1 MCVQTLGRMPFYIMR
16 INLNELKIYFIRVSN
31 GNLYLLTLLYNV
43 RFWYFN
49 RWFAFLRQQPLMNIY
64 ENSNQITQSNFYS
77 TCIKRA
83 ILTLFTTSM
92 ISRKESRNLWEII
105 ISSIFHVSKE
115 SDYWKISGTI
125 GNKIWKEKVSA
136 IWYLLASNF
145 ILFLQNGKICQNFLF
160 L

>member
-1 MCVQTLGRMPFYIMR
+1 MCFQTRQDAFLYHAYKSKWIEDLFHSSVKWKSLPTYVIIQCAFLIFQYIVCSF
-16 INLNELKIYFIRVSN
+16 EKTTTFEYIYIYIPQ
-31 GNLYLLTLLYNV
+31 GNL
-43 RFWYFN
+43 
-49 RWFAFLRQQPLMNIY
+49 
-64 ENSNQITQSNFYS
+64 YS
-77 TCIKRA
+77 TCIKRT
-83 ILTLFTTSM
+83 ILTLFSTSM
-92 ISRKESRNLWEII
+92 ISRKESRNLWEITRL

-115 SDYWKISGTI
+115 SDYWTFSGTI

>member
-1 MCVQTLGRMPFYIMR
+1 MEIFTYLRYYTMCVSDISIDSLPFWD
-16 INLNELKIYFIRVSN
+16 NNHLWIYMKKV
-31 GNLYLLTLLYNV
+31 T
-43 RFWYFN
+43 
-49 RWFAFLRQQPLMNIY
+49 RWGDSEERLIKKHNTDDI
-64 ENSNQITQSNFYS
+64 SQSNLYS

-83 ILTLFTTSM
+83 ILTLFSTSM
-92 ISRKESRNLWEII
+92 ISRKESRNLWEITRL

-160 L
+160 LVKWYFNVYR

>member
-1 MCVQTLGRMPFYIMR
+1 MPFYIKR

-49 RWFAFLRQQPLMNIY
+49 TLFAVLKKLPLLNIY
-64 ENSNQITQSNFYS
+64 ENIPQSNLYS

-83 ILTLFTTSM
+83 ILTLFSTSM
-92 ISRKESRNLWEII
+92 ISRKESRNLWEITRL

-145 ILFLQNGKICQNFLF
+145 ILFCKMEKSAKTFYSCKMILQCI
-160 L
+160 

>member
-1 MCVQTLGRMPFYIMR
+1 MNWRFISFECQMEIFTYLRYYTMCVSDISIDSLHFWDNNHLWIYMKTVTR
-16 INLNELKIYFIRVSN
+16 IR
-31 GNLYLLTLLYNV
+31 
-43 RFWYFN
+43 
-49 RWFAFLRQQPLMNIY
+49 
-64 ENSNQITQSNFYS
+64 QSNLYS
-77 TCIKRA
+77 TCIKRT
-83 ILTLFTTSM
+83 ILTSFSTSM
-92 ISRKESRNLWEII
+92 ISRKESRNLWEITRL

-115 SDYWKISGTI
+115 SDYWTFSGTI

>member
-1 MCVQTLGRMPFYIMR
+1 MCFQTRQD
-16 INLNELKIYFIRVSN
+16 
-31 GNLYLLTLLYNV
+31 
-43 RFWYFN
+43 
-49 RWFAFLRQQPLMNIY
+49 AFLYHAYKSKWIEDLFHSSVKWKSLPTYVIIQCAFLIFQYMVCIFETTNTFQYIWLHFP
-64 ENSNQITQSNFYS
+64 QSNLYS

-83 ILTLFTTSM
+83 SLTLFSTSM
-92 ISRKESRNLWEII
+92 ISRKESRNLWEITRL

-115 SDYWKISGTI
+115 SDYWTFSGTI

>member
-1 MCVQTLGRMPFYIMR
+1 MPFYIKR

-49 RWFAFLRQQPLMNIY
+49 TLFAVLRKQPLLNIY
-64 ENSNQITQSNFYS
+64 ENSIPQSNLYS

-83 ILTLFTTSM
+83 IWTLFSTSM
-92 ISRKESRNLWEII
+92 ISRKESRNLWEITRL

-115 SDYWKISGTI
+115 SDYWTFSGTI

>member
-1 MCVQTLGRMPFYIMR
+1 MNWRFISFECQMEIFTYLHYYTMCVSDISIHCLQFWKNYHFWIYM
-16 INLNELKIYFIRVSN
+16 KI
-31 GNLYLLTLLYNV
+31 
-43 RFWYFN
+43 
-49 RWFAFLRQQPLMNIY
+49 P
-64 ENSNQITQSNFYS
+64 QSNLYS

-83 ILTLFTTSM
+83 ILTLFSTSM
-92 ISRKESRNLWEII
+92 ISRKESRNLWEITRL

>member
-1 MCVQTLGRMPFYIMR
+1 MPFYIKR

-49 RWFAFLRQQPLMNIY
+49 TLFAVLKKLPLLNIY
-64 ENSNQITQSNFYS
+64 ENIPQSNLYS

-83 ILTLFTTSM
+83 ILTLFSTSM
-92 ISRKESRNLWEII
+92 ISRKESRNLWEITRL

>member
-1 MCVQTLGRMPFYIMR
+1 MNWRFISFECQMEIFTYLRYYTMCVSDISIHCLQFWKNYHFWIYI
-16 INLNELKIYFIRVSN
+16 
-31 GNLYLLTLLYNV
+31 
-43 RFWYFN
+43 
-49 RWFAFLRQQPLMNIY
+49 P
-64 ENSNQITQSNFYS
+64 QSNLYS

-83 ILTLFTTSM
+83 ILTLFSTSM
-92 ISRKESRNLWEII
+92 ISRKESRNLWEITRL